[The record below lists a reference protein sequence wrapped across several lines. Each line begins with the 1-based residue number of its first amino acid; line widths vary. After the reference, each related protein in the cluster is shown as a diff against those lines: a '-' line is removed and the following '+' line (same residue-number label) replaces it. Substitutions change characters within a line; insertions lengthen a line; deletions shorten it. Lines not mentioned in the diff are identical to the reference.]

1 MLIPGR
7 EARPTHVDAAAPSHD
22 GWECVRV
29 ATVGTRRTKGAD
41 MTARK
46 RKRMARLAA
55 IAGVVAL
62 VAASATATSTAAPRK
77 HAAMAKIRISFS
89 TWNGYAGLVIGVKS
103 GIFKKAGLDVQYSVI
118 EDPVARFNA
127 LKAGSLDA
135 IATTPDTFARTY
147 ARGIK
152 TVQVLG
158 LDASVGGDGIV
169 ADKKIT
175 SVKQLK
181 GQKVAVSAGSTSQ
194 WFLAYVLSV
203 NKLSLKDVKQVDLT
217 SGDAGAAF
225 AAGRVPVAVTW
236 QPWLDR
242 TKKNPNGHVLVSSK
256 QYPTI
261 ITDQVGFTP
270 EFIKKNPE
278 TVQAFVNAYGQVMDL
293 VKSDPDK
300 AFGYATKYL
309 GQSTTQIKATLKEV
323 PLWTLSQSRAY
334 YGSSSKHG
342 QIYKIFTKAGQFWKS
357 IGEISSVP
365 SPNGAID
372 PSFLSKAS

>member
-1 MLIPGR
+1 MT
-7 EARPTHVDAAAPSHD
+7 A
-22 GWECVRV
+22 
-29 ATVGTRRTKGAD
+29 TRRT
-41 MTARK
+41 RI
-46 RKRMARLAA
+46 ARLAV
-55 IAGVVAL
+55 IASAVAL
-62 VAASATATSTAAPRK
+62 VAASTTASSSAAPQK
-77 HAAMAKIRISFS
+77 HAAMAKIRIAFS
-89 TWNGYAGLVIGVKS
+89 TWNGYAGLVIGAKS
-103 GIFKKAGLDVQYSVI
+103 GMFKKAGLDVQYSVI

-169 ADKKIT
+169 ADKEIT

-203 NKLSLKDVKQVDLT
+203 NHLSLKDVKQVDLT

-270 EFIKKNPE
+270 EFVKENPE
-278 TVQAFVNAYGQVMDL
+278 TVQAFVKAYGQVIDFI
-293 VKSDPDK
+293 KSDPDK

-309 GQSTTQIKATLKEV
+309 GQSVAEIKATLKDV
-323 PLWTLSQSRAY
+323 PLWTLQQSRAY
-334 YGSSSKHG
+334 YGTPAKHG
-342 QIYKIFTKAGQFWKS
+342 QIYKIFTKAGQFWKG

-372 PSFLSKAS
+372 PSFLTKA

>member
-1 MLIPGR
+1 MKT
-7 EARPTHVDAAAPSHD
+7 PT
-22 GWECVRV
+22 
-29 ATVGTRRTKGAD
+29 
-41 MTARK
+41 RK
-46 RKRMARLAA
+46 QMARLAA
-55 IAGVVAL
+55 IVGAIAL
-62 VAASATATSTAAPRK
+62 VAVTATTSSTAAPRK
-77 HAAMAKIRISFS
+77 HAAFAKIRLAFS

-103 GIFKKAGLDVQYSVI
+103 GMFKKAGLDVQYSVI
-118 EDPVARFNA
+118 EDPVERFNA

-135 IATTPDTFARTY
+135 IATTPDTFSRTY

-169 ADKKIT
+169 ANKSIT
-175 SVKQLK
+175 NVKQLK

-194 WFLAYVLSV
+194 WMLAYVLSV

-242 TKKNPNGHVLVSSK
+242 TKKNPNGHVLVSTK

-270 EFIKKNPE
+270 AFIQKNPS
-278 TVQAFVNAYGQVMDL
+278 TVQAFVNAYGKVMDF
-293 VKSDPDK
+293 VNANPDK
-300 AFGYATKYL
+300 AFSYATKYL
-309 GQSTTQIKATLKEV
+309 GQSVSQIKATLNDV
-323 PLWTLSQSRAY
+323 PLWTLKQSRAY
-334 YGSSSKHG
+334 YGTPSKHG
-342 QIYKIFTKAGQFWKS
+342 QIYAIFTKSALFWKS

-372 PSFLSKAS
+372 PSFLSKAT

>member
-1 MLIPGR
+1 
-7 EARPTHVDAAAPSHD
+7 
-22 GWECVRV
+22 
-29 ATVGTRRTKGAD
+29 
-41 MTARK
+41 MTASK
-46 RKRMARLAA
+46 RTRMARVAA
-55 IAGVVAL
+55 IASVIAL
-62 VAASATATSTAAPRK
+62 VAAGTTASSSAAPHRG
-77 HAAMAKIRISFS
+77 HASMAKIRIAFS

-169 ADKKIT
+169 ADKKIA
-175 SVKQLK
+175 SVKDLK
-181 GQKVAVSAGSTSQ
+181 GEKVAVSSGSTSQ

-225 AAGRVPVAVTW
+225 AAGKVPAAVTW

-270 EFIKKNPE
+270 EFIQKNPE
-278 TVQAFVNAYGQVMDL
+278 TVQAFVKAYGQVM
-293 VKSDPDK
+293 SDPDK

-309 GQSTTQIKATLKEV
+309 GQSVKEIKATLKEV
-323 PLWTLSQSRAY
+323 PLWTLQQSRTY
-334 YGSSSKHG
+334 YGTPSKHG
-342 QIYKIFTKAGQFWKS
+342 QIYKIFTKAGQFWKT

-372 PSFLSKAS
+372 PSFLTKA

>member
-1 MLIPGR
+1 
-7 EARPTHVDAAAPSHD
+7 
-22 GWECVRV
+22 
-29 ATVGTRRTKGAD
+29 
-41 MTARK
+41 MTATK
-46 RKRMARLAA
+46 RKRLARLAA

-62 VAASATATSTAAPRK
+62 VAVSATANSAAAPRQHK
-77 HAAMAKIRISFS
+77 AMAKIRIAFS

-169 ADKKIT
+169 AEKKIS

-203 NKLSLKDVKQVDLT
+203 NHLSLKDVKQVDLT

-278 TVQAFVNAYGQVMDL
+278 TVQAFVKAYGQVMDL
-293 VKSDPDK
+293 IKANPDK

-309 GQSTTQIKATLKEV
+309 GQTTKEIEATLGDV
-323 PLWTLSQSRAY
+323 PLWTLQQSRAY
-334 YGSSSKHG
+334 YGTPAKHG
-342 QIYKIFTKAGQFWKS
+342 QIYKIFTKAAQFWKS
-357 IGEISSVP
+357 IGEIKTVP

-372 PSFLSKAS
+372 PSFLTKA

>member
-1 MLIPGR
+1 
-7 EARPTHVDAAAPSHD
+7 
-22 GWECVRV
+22 
-29 ATVGTRRTKGAD
+29 
-41 MTARK
+41 MTAIK

-55 IAGVVAL
+55 IAGVLAL
-62 VAASATATSTAAPRK
+62 VAGSTTAASTAAPRK
-77 HAAMAKIRISFS
+77 SAAMAKIRISFS

-169 ADKKIT
+169 ADKDIT

-270 EFIKKNPE
+270 EFVKENPE
-278 TVQAFVNAYGQVMDL
+278 TVQAFVKAYGQVMDL

-309 GQSTTQIKATLKEV
+309 GQSTAEIKATLKEV
-323 PLWTLSQSRAY
+323 PLWTLAQSRAY
-334 YGSSSKHG
+334 YGSASKHG
-342 QIYKIFTKAGQFWKS
+342 QIYKIFTKAAQFWKS

-372 PSFLSKAS
+372 PSFLSKA

>member
-7 EARPTHVDAAAPSHD
+7 EARPPEWTPPPEPCR
-22 GWECVRV
+22 WESVNERRRLESDRV
-29 ATVGTRRTKGAD
+29 EGAH
-41 MTARK
+41 MTART
-46 RKRMARLAA
+46 RGRIARIAA
-55 IAGVVAL
+55 IAGVVSL
-62 VAASATATSTAAPRK
+62 VAAGTTASSSAAPHG
-77 HAAMAKIRISFS
+77 HAAMAKIRIAFS
-89 TWNGYAGLVIGVKS
+89 TWNGYAGLVIGVRS
-103 GIFKKAGLDVQYSVI
+103 GIFKQAGLDVQYSVV

-135 IATTPDTFARTY
+135 IATTPDTYARTY

-181 GQKVAVSAGSTSQ
+181 GQKVAVSSGSTSQ

-203 NKLSLKDVKQVDLT
+203 NHLSLKDVKQVDLT

-242 TKKNPNGHVLVSSK
+242 TKKNPNGHVLVSSQ

-261 ITDQVGFTP
+261 ITDQVAFTP
-270 EFIKKNPE
+270 DFIKKNPE
-278 TVQAFVNAYGQVMDL
+278 TVQAFVRAYGKVMDSI
-293 VKSDPDK
+293 KANPDK

-309 GQSTTQIKATLKEV
+309 GQTTAEIKATLKDV
-323 PLWTLSQSRAY
+323 PLWTLAQSRAY
-334 YGSSSKHG
+334 YGTSTKHG

-372 PSFLSKAS
+372 PSFLAKA

>member
-1 MLIPGR
+1 MT
-7 EARPTHVDAAAPSHD
+7 AK
-22 GWECVRV
+22 
-29 ATVGTRRTKGAD
+29 RRTKI
-41 MTARK
+41 
-46 RKRMARLAA
+46 ARLAV
-55 IAGVVAL
+55 IASVLAL
-62 VAASATATSTAAPRK
+62 VGASTTASSSAAPQK
-77 HAAMAKIRISFS
+77 HAALAKIRIAFS

-103 GIFKKAGLDVQYSVI
+103 GMFKKAGLDVQYSVI
-118 EDPVARFNA
+118 EDPVERFNA

-169 ADKKIT
+169 ADKDIT

-203 NKLSLKDVKQVDLT
+203 NHLSLKDVKQVDLT

-242 TKKNPNGHVLVSSK
+242 TQKNPNGHVLVSSK

-270 EFIKKNPE
+270 QFVKDNPA
-278 TVQAFVNAYGQVMDL
+278 TVQAFVKAYGQVIDFT
-293 VKSDPDK
+293 KSNPDK
-300 AFGYATKYL
+300 AFEYATKYL
-309 GQSTTQIKATLKEV
+309 GQSVADIKATLKDV
-323 PLWTLSQSRAY
+323 PLWTLAQSRSY
-334 YGSSSKHG
+334 YGTPAKHG
-342 QIYKIFTKAGQFWKS
+342 QIYKIFTKAAQFWKG

-372 PSFLSKAS
+372 PSFLTKA

>member
-1 MLIPGR
+1 MLTAGR
-7 EARPTHVDAAAPSHD
+7 KARPARMDAAAPSRD
-22 GWECVRV
+22 GWERV
-29 ATVGTRRTKGAD
+29 SQATLAPRGTEGAD
-41 MTARK
+41 MTATK
-46 RKRMARLAA
+46 RKRLARLAA
-55 IAGVVAL
+55 IAGIVAL
-62 VAASATATSTAAPRK
+62 VAVGTTANSSAAPRQ
-77 HAAMAKIRISFS
+77 HRAMAKIRIAFS

-169 ADKKIT
+169 SDKSIT

-203 NKLSLKDVKQVDLT
+203 NHLSLKDVKQVDLT

-270 EFIKKNPE
+270 DFIKNNPE
-278 TVQAFVNAYGQVMDL
+278 TVQAFVKAYGQVMDSI
-293 VKSDPDK
+293 KANPDK

-309 GQSTTQIKATLKEV
+309 GQTTKEIEATLGDV
-323 PLWTLSQSRAY
+323 PLWTLQQSRAY
-334 YGSSSKHG
+334 YGTPARHG
-342 QIYKIFTKAGQFWKS
+342 QIYKIFTKAARFWKS

-372 PSFLSKAS
+372 PSFLTKA

>member
-1 MLIPGR
+1 
-7 EARPTHVDAAAPSHD
+7 
-22 GWECVRV
+22 
-29 ATVGTRRTKGAD
+29 
-41 MTARK
+41 MTART
-46 RKRMARLAA
+46 RTRIARIAA
-55 IAGVVAL
+55 IAGVVSL
-62 VAASATATSTAAPRK
+62 VAAGTTASSTAAPHG
-77 HAAMAKIRISFS
+77 HAAMAKIRIAFS

-103 GIFKKAGLDVQYSVI
+103 GIFKKAGLDVQYSVV

-169 ADKKIT
+169 ADKSIS

-203 NKLSLKDVKQVDLT
+203 NHLTLKDVKQVDLT

-242 TKKNPNGHVLVSSK
+242 TKKNPNGHVLVSSR

-270 EFIKKNPE
+270 DFVKKNPE
-278 TVQAFVNAYGQVMDL
+278 TVQAFVRAYGQVMDSI
-293 VKSDPDK
+293 KANPDK

-309 GQSTTQIKATLKEV
+309 GQSTAVIKATLKDV
-323 PLWTLSQSRAY
+323 PLWTLAQSRAY
-334 YGSSSKHG
+334 YGTPAKHG
-342 QIYKIFTKAGQFWKS
+342 QIYKIFTKAGQFWKT

-365 SPNGAID
+365 SPNAAID
-372 PSFLSKAS
+372 PSFLAKA

>member
-1 MLIPGR
+1 
-7 EARPTHVDAAAPSHD
+7 
-22 GWECVRV
+22 
-29 ATVGTRRTKGAD
+29 
-41 MTARK
+41 MTAT
-46 RKRMARLAA
+46 KRMRLARLAA
-55 IAGVVAL
+55 ITGVVAL
-62 VAASATATSTAAPRK
+62 VAVSAAANSSAAPRQHK
-77 HAAMAKIRISFS
+77 AMAKIRIAFS

-169 ADKKIT
+169 SEKKIT

-203 NKLSLKDVKQVDLT
+203 NHLSLKDVKQVDLT

-270 EFIKKNPE
+270 QFVKDNPE
-278 TVQAFVNAYGQVMDL
+278 TVQAFVKAYGQVIDFT
-293 VKSDPDK
+293 KSNPDK

-309 GQSTTQIKATLKEV
+309 GQSVADIKATLKDV
-323 PLWTLSQSRAY
+323 PLWTLAQSRAY
-334 YGSSSKHG
+334 YGTPSKHG
-342 QIYKIFTKAGQFWKS
+342 QIYKIFTKAAQFWKG

-372 PSFLSKAS
+372 PSFLAKA

>member
-1 MLIPGR
+1 
-7 EARPTHVDAAAPSHD
+7 
-22 GWECVRV
+22 
-29 ATVGTRRTKGAD
+29 
-41 MTARK
+41 MTASK
-46 RKRMARLAA
+46 RTRMARVAA
-55 IAGVVAL
+55 IASVIAL
-62 VAASATATSTAAPRK
+62 VAAGTTASSSAAPHRG
-77 HAAMAKIRISFS
+77 HASMAKIRIAFS

-169 ADKKIT
+169 ADKKIA
-175 SVKQLK
+175 SVKDLK
-181 GQKVAVSAGSTSQ
+181 GEKVAVSSGSTSQ

-225 AAGRVPVAVTW
+225 AAGKVPAAVTW

-270 EFIKKNPE
+270 EFIQKNPE
-278 TVQAFVNAYGQVMDL
+278 TVQAFVKAYGQVMNL
-293 VKSDPDK
+293 VKSNPDK

-309 GQSTTQIKATLKEV
+309 GQSVKEIKATLKEV
-323 PLWTLSQSRAY
+323 PLWTLQQSRTY
-334 YGSSSKHG
+334 YGTPSKHG
-342 QIYKIFTKAGQFWKS
+342 QIYKIFTKAGQFWKT

-372 PSFLSKAS
+372 PSFLTKA

>member
-1 MLIPGR
+1 
-7 EARPTHVDAAAPSHD
+7 
-22 GWECVRV
+22 
-29 ATVGTRRTKGAD
+29 
-41 MTARK
+41 MTAVQRTWK
-46 RKRMARLAA
+46 ARLVGVLA
-55 IAGVVAL
+55 IAAL
-62 VAASATATSTAAPRK
+62 LGATATATSTAAPQR
-77 HAAMAKIRISFS
+77 HAKFAKIRISFS

-135 IATTPDTFARTY
+135 IATTPDTFSRTT

-175 SVKQLK
+175 NVKQLK

-242 TKKNPNGHVLVSSK
+242 AQKNPNGHVLVSSK

-270 EFIKKNPE
+270 DFIQKNPE
-278 TVQAFVNAYGQVMDL
+278 TVQAFVNAYGKVMDL
-293 VKSDPDK
+293 VQSDPDK

-309 GQSTTQIKATLKEV
+309 GQSVSEIKATLKEV
-323 PLWTLSQSRAY
+323 PLWTIAQSRKY
-334 YGSSSKHG
+334 YGTKAKHG
-342 QIYKIFTKAGQFWKS
+342 QIYAIFTKSGQFWKG
-357 IGEISSVP
+357 IGEIDSVA

-372 PSFLSKAS
+372 PSFLAKAS